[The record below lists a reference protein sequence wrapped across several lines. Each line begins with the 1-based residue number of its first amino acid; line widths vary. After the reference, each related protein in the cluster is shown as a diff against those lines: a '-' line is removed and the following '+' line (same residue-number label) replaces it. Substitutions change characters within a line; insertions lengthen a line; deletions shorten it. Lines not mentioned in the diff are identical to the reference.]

1 MMVARWLVLMVAVGA
16 LAVGASMDARASCA
30 IQQPSAGEQLSAA
43 HVVFV
48 GTVVYTS
55 DANRSARVKV
65 ESIWKGPGLPAYV
78 DVRGEAPGSGL
89 TSASEADHTYQ
100 TGGRYLFAP
109 LNSSSP
115 FVDYGECGTLTQ
127 PYSDAL
133 AAYAPSDARGP
144 AGVTTADLIENLVGE
159 YWWPS
164 LPLLAVVVAA
174 IVIAIAVA
182 RRRESR
188 ASSAGP

>member
-1 MMVARWLVLMVAVGA
+1 MMVARWLASILALGA

-30 IQQPSAGEQLSAA
+30 IQQPSVSEQLSTAF
-43 HVVFV
+43 VVFV

-78 DVRGEAPGSGL
+78 DVHGEAPGSGMM
-89 TSASEADHTYQ
+89 SASEGDHVYHP
-100 TGGRYLFAP
+100 GGRYLFAP

-115 FVDYGECGTLTQ
+115 FLDYGECATLTQ
-127 PYSDAL
+127 TYSDAL
-133 AAYAPSDARGP
+133 AAYAPADARHP
-144 AGVTTADLIENLVGE
+144 AGATAVDLIENAVGE

-164 LPLLAVVVAA
+164 LPVLAVVVVA
-174 IVIAIAVA
+174 IALAIAVM
-182 RRRESR
+182 RRREPR